1 MDYQCTQPSEEIDKI
16 IQRTQE
22 RGIEIFSAKRRAKSK
37 EEKRIA
43 KEKEATELE
52 AKRKS
57 QECLNIEEKSI
68 PQASIRSRKSRID
81 PTLSNFTVST
91 KRIPLSDFIPP
102 VTPNVETVNSLS
114 MGDKHLDTSKD
125 SLESS
130 VRDPVPIPS
139 ESADLSDGESECDVP
154 INDDSP
160 ESHFSTFDNPL
171 FDSNDDFSSDDESL
185 SEEEIQKDEFK
196 YFSNPLYD
204 LDDEIITNEK
214 ILPNQK
220 DLDVVI
226 PIPPGI
232 DERCFNAESDLLES
246 LLNRD
251 SPIDSTKIDSIFD
264 EFSLPRPPE
273 ESNSEISD
281 ATIESLSPSPIL
293 IEDSDSL
300 MEEID
305 LFLASDDSM
314 PTFDYLLEEFSGE
327 LAHTDPIPPGVVDTT
342 SEPEEEIRLAENLS
356 YDNSSPRPP
365 EERNSEIA
373 DTIVDSLSPP
383 PIPVEDSE
391 SLMEEINLFLA
402 FDDSMPSGI
411 EIDDYDSK
419 GDICFLEE
427 LLSNDSPPLPENE
440 SFSLD
445 HFDDPSLPRPPPE
458 THRDV

>member
-22 RGIEIFSAKRRAKSK
+22 RGIEICRQNEELNRVHEETMQILRELIKVQD
-37 EEKRIA
+37 EKRIA
-43 KEKEATELE
+43 IEKEAAELE

-68 PQASIRSRKSRID
+68 PQASILLKTLV
-81 PTLSNFTVST
+81 PTP
-91 KRIPLSDFIPP
+91 R
-102 VTPNVETVNSLS
+102 
-114 MGDKHLDTSKD
+114 
-125 SLESS
+125 
-130 VRDPVPIPS
+130 VRV
-139 ESADLSDGESECDVP
+139 DLCDGENECDVP

-160 ESHFSTFDNPL
+160 KSHFSTFDNPL

-220 DLDVVI
+220 DLDVDI
-226 PIPPGI
+226 PIPPGLLT
-232 DERCFNAESDLLES
+232 CFKAEKIDLLES

-281 ATIESLSPSPIL
+281 ATIESLFPSPIPV
-293 IEDSDSL
+293 EDSDSL

-314 PTFDYLLEEFSGE
+314 P
-327 LAHTDPIPPGVVDTT
+327 P
-342 SEPEEEIRLAENLS
+342 
-356 YDNSSPRPP
+356 
-365 EERNSEIA
+365 
-373 DTIVDSLSPP
+373 
-383 PIPVEDSE
+383 
-391 SLMEEINLFLA
+391 
-402 FDDSMPSGI
+402 GI
-411 EIDDYDSK
+411 EIDDYDSE
-419 GDICFLEE
+419 GDIRFLEE
-427 LLSNDSPPLPENE
+427 LLSNDSPPPNIPN
-440 SFSLD
+440 S
-445 HFDDPSLPRPPPE
+445 HFHLIKF
-458 THRDV
+458 